1 MKVKVKYEQKIFTL
15 LWQFLPFI

>member
-1 MKVKVKYEQKIFTL
+1 MKVKVKYEQKIRTL